1 MSRTQEKN
9 LGVSSWRLKRIA
21 RMYKSGISMN
31 EISEQINLSLS
42 EVRKILK
49 ALGYRTKNG
58 KVQQKAYKVA
68 PTQYP
73 ILYLASFRTKVV
85 MSISVIY
92 LLISTNPLNN

>member
-21 RMYKSGISMN
+21 RMYESGISVD

-42 EVRKILK
+42 DVGKILN

-58 KVQQKAYKVA
+58 K
-68 PTQYP
+68 
-73 ILYLASFRTKVV
+73 
-85 MSISVIY
+85 
-92 LLISTNPLNN
+92 

>member
-21 RMYKSGISMN
+21 RMYESGISIK

-58 KVQQKAYKVA
+58 NRVH
-68 PTQYP
+68 T
-73 ILYLASFRTKVV
+73 T
-85 MSISVIY
+85 
-92 LLISTNPLNN
+92 